1 MSNKGKANREVVQG
15 LINDMND
22 FSEYV
27 NEELNNMLYQV
38 NRLGET
44 WKDPQYEQ
52 FSSFINDLNDS
63 LKKDLAVFD
72 EASNALQNKVNM
84 YD

>member
-15 LINDMND
+15 LINDMRD
-22 FSEYV
+22 FSEFV
-27 NEELNNMLYQV
+27 NLELDKMLNQT